1 MGGEGP
7 KDGGRRRAKT
17 SSYPTRVRRG
27 TASYARRD
35 VFRGEVREGRRG
47 RMGEWRRGAAAC
59 RRAAGFGVVL
69 TK

>member
-1 MGGEGP
+1 VGGEGP

-17 SSYPTRVRRG
+17 NSYPTRVRRG

-47 RMGEWRRGAAAC
+47 HGGGWENGGAA
-59 RRAAGFGVVL
+59 RRRVGVLLVL
-69 TK
+69 V